1 MIVIEG
7 KDPPP
12 FGLITPDALSP
23 CLFTLLQ
30 QLGHDGVNKASS
42 SSTASI
48 KTSARQLRSLPGPCQ
63 SLLCATMQLQTGG
76 LGRCYE
82 TPGKQLNGC

>member
-1 MIVIEG
+1 MAVIES
-7 KDPPP
+7 KVSPP

-30 QLGHDGVNKASS
+30 QPGHEGVNKASS

-48 KTSARQLRSLPGPCQ
+48 KTPTRKLRSRSGACQ
-63 SLLCATMQLQTGG
+63 TVAL
-76 LGRCYE
+76 RYE
-82 TPGKQLNGC
+82 KAADNVARWVLRSSHTP